1 MGPGRW
7 VDEVRRNAT
16 DEYRYYSA
24 APPSTS
30 AFLWPP
36 VLKEIGPDPQR
47 ICEIGCGNGSFSK
60 ALAAGGHTV
69 VGFDSST
76 SGVEWALQNAV
87 GRDMYYCHD
96 LSDPIR
102 PEWCRSFD
110 VVVAFEVI
118 EHLLLPQ
125 QLLRTAREVLIPG
138 GRLILSTP
146 YHGYLKNLALAVSGK
161 WDQHLTALWDDGHVK
176 FFSRRTLAR
185 LLVEEGFPDPTIR
198 GVGRLPSLWKSMIAV
213 AKSAE
218 APE

>member
-1 MGPGRW
+1 MDSGRY
-7 VDEVRRNAT
+7 VNEVRQDAA
-16 DEYRYYSA
+16 DEYRYYSN
-24 APPSTS
+24 APPGTS
-30 AFLWPP
+30 AFVWPL
-36 VLKEIGPDPQR
+36 VLKEIGTDPQR

-60 ALAAGGHTV
+60 ALAARGHTV
-69 VGFDSST
+69 VAFDSST
-76 SGVEWALQNAV
+76 SGVKWASRNAV
-87 GRDMYYCHD
+87 GRDTYYCHD

-110 VVVAFEVI
+110 VVVALEVI
-118 EHLLLPQ
+118 EHLLLPR

-161 WDQHLTALWDDGHVK
+161 WDQHLTAMWDHGHVK

-185 LLVEEGFPDPTIR
+185 LLAEEGFPDPTIR
-198 GVGRLPSLWKSMIAV
+198 GVGRLLGLWKSMIAM
-213 AKSAE
+213 AKLAE